1 MFYPG
6 MGYSF
11 ASAYPWGWLPYHY
24 GSWAFI
30 NGAGWAWLPGR
41 YSGQWVTNAYQ
52 IVPRVTKAPT
62 GWTAATPPAT
72 AVAATSAPTV
82 VVGKAGTAPLSIPG
96 GRIPPNFASLVPGR
110 AVRQYFVHGFV
121 KPNSDHGCQSRSLR
135 EPTIRMSAAH
145 HGSTGHVFAEPSP
158 NVFAGRGDGFL
169 WRWQVDRV
177 QPPLACIVHTSVVA
191 CKCLC
196 QRRFWC
202 RAVHTK

>member
-30 NGAGWAWLPGR
+30 NGTGWAWLPGR
-41 YSGQWVTNAYQ
+41 YSGPWVTNGYQ

-82 VVGKAGTAPLSIPG
+82 VVGKAGTTPLSIPG
-96 GRIPPNFASLVPGR
+96 GRIPPNFASMVPGR
-110 AVRQYFVHGFV
+110 AVANTSTHGFV
-121 KPNSDHGCQSRSLR
+121 KPNSAAANRAVFASPQAGM
-135 EPTIRMSAAH
+135 TAAH
-145 HGSTGHVFAEPSP
+145 HGSTGHVFAEPLPAPSSP
-158 NVFAGRGDGFL
+158 TRERSATVT
-169 WRWQVDRV
+169 VDRV
-177 QPPLACIVHTSVVA
+177 EPQPACMVP
-191 CKCLC
+191 
-196 QRRFWC
+196 
-202 RAVHTK
+202 RA